1 MSDKIGLV
9 GVGTMGRGMVKNLL
23 EAGFGV
29 MIYARSPEKVQD
41 VVQAGATLAD
51 SIKAVAENCDI
62 IITMVPNTPEVEEV
76 ILGENGLLT
85 GAKSGTIIVDMSTIN
100 PATSR
105 KVAAR
110 CAEKGVAFM
119 DAPVSGGS
127 VGAETGTLT
136 IMAGGDEATFERCL
150 PAFKAMGREDAIY
163 HIGPVGSGE
172 VVKII
177 NNVLGATIAAIT
189 SQAMVMGVKAGVD
202 PEVIAEVVGK
212 SSGANW
218 QLSGAFPRNV
228 FSGAFKPGFFTALMN
243 KDIGLALEL
252 GNELGVP
259 ITVAEEARK
268 LYFAAI
274 EAGYG
279 RDDYTSIIRPLEDQA
294 GVEVRSKNQ

>member
-1 MSDKIGLV
+1 MSDKIGFV

-23 EAGFGV
+23 GSGFSV
-29 MIYARSPEKVQD
+29 TIYARNPEKVQD
-41 VVQAGATLAD
+41 VIQAGATLAE
-51 SIKAVAENCDI
+51 SLHAVAESCAI

-76 ILGENGLLT
+76 ILGENGLLS
-85 GAKSGTIIVDMSTIN
+85 GAKPGTIIVDMSTIS

-105 KVAAR
+105 KVAAL

-127 VGAETGTLT
+127 LGADNGTLT
-136 IMAGGDEATFERCL
+136 IMAGGDNATFGRCL
-150 PAFKAMGREDAIY
+150 LAFKAMGREDAIY

-177 NNVLGATIAAIT
+177 NNVLGGTIAAIT
-189 SQAMVMGVKAGVD
+189 SQAMMMGVKAGVD

-212 SSGANW
+212 SSGANF

-228 FSGAFKPGFFTALMN
+228 FNGSFKPGFFTALMN

-252 GNELGVP
+252 GTELGIP
-259 ITVAEEARK
+259 LTVAEEARK

-279 RDDYTSIIRPLEDQA
+279 RDDYTSIIRPLEEQA